1 LVRED
6 YDVLYVLEMM
16 PRISDDVILKTS
28 KDEKRI
34 LLTLDKDLAS
44 WSSVYTRNIRSYFL
58 QTRRFIG
65 GREV

>member
-1 LVRED
+1 
-6 YDVLYVLEMM
+6 MM

-44 WSSVYTRNIRSYFL
+44 WSSVYIRNIRSYFL